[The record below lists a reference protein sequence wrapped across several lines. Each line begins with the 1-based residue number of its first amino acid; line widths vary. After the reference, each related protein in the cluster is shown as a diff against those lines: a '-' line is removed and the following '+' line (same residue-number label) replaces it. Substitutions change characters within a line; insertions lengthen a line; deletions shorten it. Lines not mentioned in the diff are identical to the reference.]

1 MLHLGEMEVE
11 RGTAYSKT
19 VIQMGSS
26 VIDKFHYNP
35 DKPECQ
41 AKKMKK
47 PKDLTSVYPC
57 YIMIANGVLSM
68 SGLDNHQIMAKNIR
82 RYMDAAGVKPKDVCN
97 ALEISMSTFSDWI
110 NGKTYPRIDK
120 IERMAAYF
128 GVSKSALVE
137 ENTSNA
143 FVEDIVAGFWEG
155 DQALTEEDIRQIWG
169 DVLDYIKFRTEQQR
183 KRNE

>member
-1 MLHLGEMEVE
+1 MSREDL
-11 RGTAYSKT
+11 
-19 VIQMGSS
+19 
-26 VIDKFHYNP
+26 
-35 DKPECQ
+35 
-41 AKKMKK
+41 KKLKH
-47 PKDLTSVYPC
+47 LTSVCPC
-57 YIMIANGVLSM
+57 HIINPKGLLNM
-68 SGLDNHQIMAKNIR
+68 SDQDNRNIMAKNIR
-82 RYMDAAGVKPKDVCN
+82 RHMDAAGVKPKDVCD
-97 ALEISMSTFSDWI
+97 ALKIPMPTFSDWI

-155 DQALTEEDIRQIWG
+155 GKALTEEDIQQIWG
-169 DVLDYIKFRTEQQR
+169 DVLDYIKFRTAQQR